1 MKTVFTALILVILAT
16 FSQAEEI
23 TANGKYFGEARMAS
37 VNDFMKEVQGE
48 KDVSKVIARVNSFVN
63 DFTYTSDK
71 AQYGKSEFWATS
83 EEFFKN
89 GGGDCEDFAIA
100 KKDLLKKLGV
110 NNTKMQILTVE
121 GVLHARLLVELN
133 GKVLVLD
140 NMNRLVQEAT
150 DLQNTKIVGEE
161 YINQRVVKSHS

>member
-1 MKTVFTALILVILAT
+1 MKALFIALILVVLAT

-37 VNDFMKEVQGE
+37 VNEFMSEVQGE
-48 KDVSKVIARVNSFVN
+48 KDVSKVIAKVNTFVN
-63 DFTYTSDK
+63 EFTYTSDK
-71 AQYGKSEFWATS
+71 AQYGKSDFWATS
-83 EEFFKN
+83 EEFFQN

-110 NNTKMQILTVE
+110 NSTKMQILRVE
-121 GVLHARLLVELN
+121 GVLHARLLVELD
-133 GKVLVLD
+133 GKILVLD

-150 DLQNTKIVGEE
+150 ELQNSKIVGEE
-161 YINQRVVKSHS
+161 YITQRVVKSHS